1 LLGSLILLQSM
12 MKRFIC
18 SGNMVSL
25 LSLDPVAFT
34 ELANEMFYEFI
45 TLFCVGGAAGIS
57 GFGLVPVAA
66 VFGLAAILEP

>member
-1 LLGSLILLQSM
+1 
-12 MKRFIC
+12 
-18 SGNMVSL
+18 MVSL

-45 TLFCVGGAAGIS
+45 TLFCAGGAAGIS